1 MVDAVQ
7 SDFAAPEAHPPARW
21 VSWLATLSLVLALA
35 PALIWLLGARGV
47 LQIAPLEAVIAY
59 GAGAVIALG
68 TVIGLGLA
76 RRRVPT
82 WALASVAIVHLIL
95 AAELGHALADIAAGL
110 DVGLLLALAAL
121 APSAAAVWARSRLD
135 LTRAPTIRRAV
146 AAASAVAFAE
156 LGALCVLAADV
167 LPAGGP
173 FSPGAVIVLFAII
186 GALPMMTAAL
196 AARREKKLPIAFNP
210 DPPYGHITSLGALTL
225 VLFVLIIAGLGLWS
239 SSNGIDARIS
249 QNTGLG
255 TVAGLVVAFFAV
267 AIMPTSRRVS
277 KALDAISKTLERW
290 LGGVSKGFSAFD
302 ATLVFAVAPLLGA
315 TQPKRIPRYGLLF
328 GHLIG
333 LGVLG
338 WLLPAPWGLIPLISA
353 FVGVV
358 AIARRWA
365 WVEEDRENAMLNR
378 QFSGDHI
385 RIGFSNDLRDE
396 ALLGFMSLFVIVPL
410 ALRQLHIADGGHMF
424 VINETTNADDVW
436 AWIGFFGAELAKAV
450 PFVDWAE
457 IYQVEGAAPI
467 SMDESHVGE
476 AQHAVFATRVVVDLV
491 FLAALLQAISSLQRS
506 AKLKSMFYDDR
517 TIDRL
522 DPFAED
528 AAFRELAVATEDGG
542 WKLIDKVPQPFWDY
556 DEDRLE
562 HLAQPE
568 EGAIP
573 FVARAILERNRQ
585 RLPEELLADEARQ
598 ETPDPAKLEALVGRI
613 RDERVDPDIG
623 QLKLAHLILNSDS
636 KAWSVRAQIVQIIAD
651 NWRKDGAVAALCDMI
666 IPSGARDG
674 RAEVRLIA
682 LTALN
687 QAALLEN
694 DRSAQQTIVWAAV
707 KGNDGSTK
715 VLNAAA
721 EMLKQNP
728 NWQG

>member
-7 SDFAAPEAHPPARW
+7 SDFVASQAPPTARW
-21 VSWLATLSLVLALA
+21 VSWLAASSVVVALA
-35 PALIWLLGARGV
+35 PAVVWLLAGRGV
-47 LQIAPLEAVIAY
+47 IQVSAVEAVIAY
-59 GAGAVIALG
+59 GIAAVVALSAVLALG
-68 TVIGLGLA
+68 WA

-82 WALASVAIVHLIL
+82 WALASVAIVHLVL
-95 AAELGHALADIAAGL
+95 AAELGGALASLAPPF

-135 LTRAPTIRRAV
+135 LSRTPTTRRAV

-156 LGALCVLAADV
+156 LGALCLLATDI
-167 LPAGGP
+167 LPAAEP
-173 FSPGAVIVLFAII
+173 FSPVGVIVLFAII
-186 GALPMMTAAL
+186 TGLPIMTAAL
-196 AARREKKLPIAFNP
+196 AAKREKKLPIAFNA

-225 VLFVLIIAGLGLWS
+225 VLFVVIIAGLGLWS

-255 TVAGLVVAFFAV
+255 TVAGLVAAFFAV
-267 AIMPTSRRVS
+267 AVMPTSRRVN

-290 LGGVSKGFSAFD
+290 FGGVSKAFSAFD
-302 ATLVFAVAPLLGA
+302 GMLVFALAPLLGA

-353 FVGVV
+353 FIGVV

-378 QFSGDHI
+378 QFSGEHI

-424 VINETTNADDVW
+424 VINPSTNADDVW

-467 SMDESHVGE
+467 SMDESHVNE
-476 AQHAVFATRVVVDLV
+476 AQHTVFATRVIVDLV

-506 AKLKSMFYDDR
+506 AKLKAMFYDDR

-528 AAFRELAVATEDGG
+528 DAFRELAVATDDGG

-568 EGAIP
+568 QGAIA
-573 FVARAILERNRQ
+573 FVAKAILERNRQ

-613 RDERVDPDIG
+613 RDERIDPDIG

-651 NWRKDGAVAALCDMI
+651 NWRKEGAVAALCDMI

-682 LTALN
+682 LAALN

-694 DRSAQQTIVWAAV
+694 DRGAQRTIVWAAL

-715 VLNAAA
+715 VLNEAAQ
-721 EMLKQNP
+721 MLNQNP
-728 NWQG
+728 QWQA